1 MSLLLTEATRSIPEF
16 SLNGKVIPAKVVDC
30 YDGDTFYAVI
40 ELEGKLWKFNC
51 RMNGYDTP
59 EMKPPK
65 NKVGREIEKAKALKA
80 KQALLTQICSG
91 VDLTHDL
98 TNSEMSLAIDNNKKI
113 VTLICKEF
121 DKYGRLLVEVVDDAS
136 SPQKTVNDWM
146 VEQGYGYKYTGGTK
160 DTAFGTA

>member
-1 MSLLLTEATRSIPEF
+1 MSLLQNATRDVPEF

-65 NKVGREIEKAKALKA
+65 NKPGRDVEKAKALKA
-80 KQALLTQICSG
+80 KQALLSQICSG
-91 VDLTHDL
+91 VDLICDL
-98 TNSEMSLAIDNNKKI
+98 TKDEMDLAINNNAKI
-113 VTLICKEF
+113 ITLICKEF
-121 DKYGRLLVEVVDDAS
+121 DKYGRLLVEVQS
-136 SPQKTVNDWM
+136 LSPQKTVNDWM
-146 VEQGYGYKYTGGTK
+146 VEQGYGYRYTGGTK
-160 DTAFGTA
+160 DNTFGTTL